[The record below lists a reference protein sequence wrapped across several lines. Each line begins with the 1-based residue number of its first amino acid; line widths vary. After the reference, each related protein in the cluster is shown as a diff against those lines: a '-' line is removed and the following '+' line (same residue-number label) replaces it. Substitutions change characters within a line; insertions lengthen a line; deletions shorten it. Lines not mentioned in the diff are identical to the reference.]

1 MGNAFMDSQF
11 NYAPSQENILLWNW
25 KINYK
30 TLEAIYDIDD
40 SYNKLLLRSNCLI
53 SWKAPSIC
61 SDSKRI
67 AQINPEFM
75 SLFFKQ
81 KKLS

>member
-1 MGNAFMDSQF
+1 MLSWTVNSIMHLRRKTFYS
-11 NYAPSQENILLWNW
+11 EIE

-53 SWKAPSIC
+53 S
-61 SDSKRI
+61 
-67 AQINPEFM
+67 
-75 SLFFKQ
+75 
-81 KKLS
+81 